1 MQFKA
6 FLLKNLKSVY
16 PKYIHLLSLPQFDKR
31 MEFFM
36 NSQIFLL
43 LCPFNFKFQKAGTT
57 ELKNSNS

>member
-31 MEFFM
+31 MEFF
-36 NSQIFLL
+36 FYFVHL
-43 LCPFNFKFQKAGTT
+43 T
-57 ELKNSNS
+57 SNSKKQVQQN